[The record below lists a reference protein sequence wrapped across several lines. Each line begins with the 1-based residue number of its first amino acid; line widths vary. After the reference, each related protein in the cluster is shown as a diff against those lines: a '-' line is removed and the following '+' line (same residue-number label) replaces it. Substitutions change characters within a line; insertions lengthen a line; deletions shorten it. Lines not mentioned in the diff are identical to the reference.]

1 MKKIPGKSKDN
12 PPNIKL
18 FTVMTLIFTL
28 LLSIL
33 SAVACY
39 YSYIEKKRTEFAA
52 ISVTLSQLEN
62 EYQDTLGNFW
72 HLYMPIFEKNN
83 IVYGVVQNYFSPKS
97 REDLDP
103 QEKLELT
110 DALSRMIARNNKIT
124 WLAFYSPDRMRNYI
138 LFNDNTAL
146 TMLADDFPWF
156 DEIKRKSS
164 QMEVYGTKMVSNG
177 PRDYETF
184 VVCGGV
190 PQGMGKGMILAGY
203 GIPPY
208 LGICEYSNENLQ
220 NISFFLASNG
230 AVIFYSN
237 NNYASVHDG
246 IIKKGMDGIYNI
258 TGEKEYIKTTLA
270 ATNSSILGVRLS
282 WNELFK
288 YAHGNT
294 PFILSM
300 TLSFIALS
308 LFVRRMIN
316 RMNTNLN
323 RNIERVHEF
332 EIKQKESELSELQAK
347 FNPHFL
353 YNTLEMLRGKAR
365 ENGDETTAEL
375 ITQLASIFRGHIGI
389 KTFIPFKEELTFSR
403 HYLALLRARY
413 GDRTRVLYDIDTGLL
428 NYGIIHNT
436 LQILIEN
443 YFVHGFNAL
452 NGDNR
457 ILFRGKSIDEKTMLI
472 TVEDN
477 GNGMD
482 DGNIEKLNAALDENT
497 TQRTE
502 SYGLKNLHQRLKLF
516 YGPGCGLHIT
526 KNRDQGL
533 RVEIRLS
540 KITVREYEEHG
551 IKSAS
556 ES

>member
-1 MKKIPGKSKDN
+1 
-12 PPNIKL
+12 
-18 FTVMTLIFTL
+18 
-28 LLSIL
+28 
-33 SAVACY
+33 
-39 YSYIEKKRTEFAA
+39 
-52 ISVTLSQLEN
+52 
-62 EYQDTLGNFW
+62 
-72 HLYMPIFEKNN
+72 
-83 IVYGVVQNYFSPKS
+83 
-97 REDLDP
+97 
-103 QEKLELT
+103 
-110 DALSRMIARNNKIT
+110 
-124 WLAFYSPDRMRNYI
+124 
-138 LFNDNTAL
+138 
-146 TMLADDFPWF
+146 
-156 DEIKRKSS
+156 
-164 QMEVYGTKMVSNG
+164 
-177 PRDYETF
+177 
-184 VVCGGV
+184 
-190 PQGMGKGMILAGY
+190 
-203 GIPPY
+203 
-208 LGICEYSNENLQ
+208 
-220 NISFFLASNG
+220 
-230 AVIFYSN
+230 
-237 NNYASVHDG
+237 
-246 IIKKGMDGIYNI
+246 
-258 TGEKEYIKTTLA
+258 
-270 ATNSSILGVRLS
+270 
-282 WNELFK
+282 
-288 YAHGNT
+288 
-294 PFILSM
+294 M